1 MSKTTIPLTTGVTGT
16 LPVANG
22 GTGLTSGTTGQFL
35 KFTGTTTVA
44 SSAVSAGITVADHY
58 YLASSTTAGTN
69 GIVADS
75 SGAGG
80 GAWTKHISQYSDT
93 TSVTTGSGGG
103 VFSFPTT
110 GFYMI
115 LASLSFYSDTADNDW
130 AWFIEFS
137 DDNFS
142 SHSDIGYS
150 RVSVQSSNPN
160 NYIQNANHFMIDVT
174 NTTNDK
180 FRVTLTSVASGNYV
194 YGANEK
200 LASTLQIY
208 RLGET

>member
-22 GTGLTSGTTGQFL
+22 GTGLTSGFVNG
-35 KFTGTTTVA
+35 
-44 SSAVSAGITVADHY
+44 GITVADHY
-58 YLASSTTAGTN
+58 YLASSTTAGTA
-69 GIVADS
+69 GIIADS
-75 SGAGG
+75 GWAGG

-115 LASLSFYSDTADNDW
+115 LGSLCFYSDTADNDW
-130 AWFIEFS
+130 AWTIELS

-142 SHSDIGYS
+142 SHSDLGNS

-160 NYIQNANHFMIDVT
+160 NYIQNANHFMVDVT

-180 FRVTLTSVASGNYV
+180 FRLTLASVSSGNYV